1 MESPQE
7 YNYPQYP
14 TQNSDSKIRDIEDKL
29 NLLKNRI
36 ILVGKSHVDER
47 EKSFNEIQEIKK
59 TLVQIKEEHLRILEL
74 LQRITEQINNSA
86 RKEEFAMLQRQ
97 LDILRKQR

>member
-7 YNYPQYP
+7 YSYQQSA
-14 TQNSDSKIRDIEDKL
+14 QNSGSKIRDIEDKL

-36 ILVGKSHVDER
+36 ILIGQSYVEER

-59 TLVQIKEEHLRILEL
+59 TLIQIKEEHVRILEL

-97 LDILRKQR
+97 LDIIRKR

>member
-7 YNYPQYP
+7 YSYQQSA
-14 TQNSDSKIRDIEDKL
+14 QNSGSKVRDIEDKL

-36 ILVGKSHVDER
+36 TLIGQSYVEER
-47 EKSFNEIQEIKK
+47 EKSFNEIQEMKK
-59 TLVQIKEEHLRILEL
+59 TLIQIKEEHVRILEL

-97 LDILRKQR
+97 LDIIRKR

>member
-7 YNYPQYP
+7 YSYQQSA
-14 TQNSDSKIRDIEDKL
+14 QNSGSKIRDIEDKL

-36 ILVGKSHVDER
+36 TLIGQSYVEER

-59 TLVQIKEEHLRILEL
+59 TLIQIKEEHVRILEL
-74 LQRITEQINNSA
+74 LQRITEQINNTA

-97 LDILRKQR
+97 LDILRKR

>member
-7 YNYPQYP
+7 YNYQQYAS
-14 TQNSDSKIRDIEDKL
+14 QNSGSKVRDIEDKL

-36 ILVGKSHVDER
+36 NLIGQSYVGER
-47 EKSFNEIQEIKK
+47 EKSFNEIQELKK
-59 TLVQIKEEHLRILEL
+59 AVIQIKEEHVRILEL

-97 LDILRKQR
+97 LDILRK